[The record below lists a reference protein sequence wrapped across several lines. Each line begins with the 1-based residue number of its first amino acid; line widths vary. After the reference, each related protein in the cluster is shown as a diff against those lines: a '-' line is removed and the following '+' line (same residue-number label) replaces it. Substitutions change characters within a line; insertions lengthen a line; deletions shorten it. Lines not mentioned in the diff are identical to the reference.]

1 MFEFKGLLRT
11 LSSAFAF
18 AAMLAPTIPAI
29 APYAEA
35 ITLVAGWLGGAGIV
49 RAGVRKAVK

>member
-1 MFEFKGLLRT
+1 MFEYKGLLRT

-49 RAGVRKAVK
+49 RAGARKIVK